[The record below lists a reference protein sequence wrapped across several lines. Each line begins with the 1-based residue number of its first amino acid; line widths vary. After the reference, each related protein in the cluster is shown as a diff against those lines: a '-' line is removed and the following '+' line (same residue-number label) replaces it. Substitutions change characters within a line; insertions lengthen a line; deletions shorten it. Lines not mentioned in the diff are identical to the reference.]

1 MKASPWDSLCQSAG
15 RFVTTQTLWQ
25 MKTKT
30 VIMRPTLLVQLA
42 QRAVGTDTKSKHS
55 AILPSPSCRRDTR
68 VALRGAAAFSL
79 SQNKSR
85 TAGHPP
91 LERPGEQKKNPLPR
105 LKPAGTG
112 QGLVHLG
119 FLGIFCWNFKEILC
133 GDLILVFVGCD
144 MHVSFVFFDCA
155 FGFM

>member
-1 MKASPWDSLCQSAG
+1 MKASPWDSLCQSAE
-15 RFVTTQTLWQ
+15 RCVTTQTLWQ

-30 VIMRPTLLVQLA
+30 VIMRPTILVLLA

-91 LERPGEQKKNPLPR
+91 LEPGEQEKSPATGEARRHRPGLGPSRIPR
-105 LKPAGTG
+105 
-112 QGLVHLG
+112 H
-119 FLGIFCWNFKEILC
+119 FLLEFQRDLC